1 MEMIQSIRAKW
12 PTIRYK
18 TLSWRIMQR
27 DAELNDLIIV
37 LFTLS
42 LGYFNMLFH
51 NVRSLSGFLDN
62 LFPFE

>member
-42 LGYFNMLFH
+42 LGTLICISTTFAVFQD
-51 NVRSLSGFLDN
+51 F
-62 LFPFE
+62 